1 MQKKPCRS
9 QWRDDTATIVAITL
23 MTLVLVAQRYR
34 IPSNATNKIEVS
46 RMSRVSRAPQDINFC
61 VKPFFYLAISQTITI
76 IIIMSQND
84 NMLNTPSSSHCNKTM
99 TMQKQRIQK
108 ITHRLSTEELKS
120 PLKAKLEARLER
132 LGKNITGMKHKKC
145 AGLMVA
151 VVRGNKAFPGL
162 TNRLARIEGKLKN
175 NDMDGGLRAKL
186 EQRKARVQAKLVEK
200 QKRINARK
208 TGFPG
213 VNARLARIGDK
224 LKSEQDPVRREVLEK
239 RKALVQAK
247 LAEKQKQQ
255 QNNEKSEDDPV
266 RREELEKRKALVQAR
281 LVERQQN
288 NIKHV
293 AFRGLTARLARIES
307 KLKSED
313 DPTRR
318 DELKKSKA
326 LVQAKLAEKKRQ
338 HQQHN
343 MHDNKQTAAFPGLS
357 NRLARIESKL
367 ITLKVRREE
376 LVKRKA
382 LVKAKLA
389 EKQSIANNMD
399 LRDQQKQ
406 RLVQREQQAR
416 RNGDDK
422 ALNRIALE
430 QVYVGHYP
438 EAEHEYVPL
447 FDNPNGPTI
456 LAKRAALREQALL
469 LAQSQANKD
478 WITIDM
484 YQRLPQ
490 TWSLEDEIA
499 MFGGRNIH
507 PKRKTRAGN
516 RKKCNSNGDSTNT
529 NTKCG
534 EVANATPLPA
544 KEMEAT
550 IGCDD
555 LETGDEQEWLLV
567 DRDEAIPKDVKDE
580 QSEQTKVGG

>member
-175 NDMDGGLRAKL
+175 NEMDGGLRAKL

-200 QKRINARK
+200 QKRINAKK

-224 LKSEQDPVRREVLEK
+224 LKSEQDPVRREV
-239 RKALVQAK
+239 
-247 LAEKQKQQ
+247 
-255 QNNEKSEDDPV
+255 
-266 RREELEKRKALVQAR
+266 LEKRKALVQAR